1 MYDCIL
7 EEIPTT
13 VKHDKRKAEIDQI
26 FAGRS
31 RDRAQRQY
39 CIELAEL
46 TETRRDC
53 EGKLLV
59 ALQSQGDVVV
69 TYTMMPDEQIVER
82 LSYLAMEDAHQK
94 HPNKWEDFL
103 QAYDDTMYDWTRDI
117 YNADSNEPS
126 EFEAMMDAADVAYDN
141 ANN

>member
-13 VKHDKRKAEIDQI
+13 VKHDERKAQIDQI
-26 FAGRS
+26 LAGS
-31 RDRAQRQY
+31 
-39 CIELAEL
+39 IEIAEL
-46 TETRRDC
+46 TETRRAC

-59 ALQSQGDVVV
+59 ALQSRDHVVI

-82 LSYLAMEDAHQK
+82 LSYLAMEGAHQK
-94 HPNKWEDFL
+94 YPTKWEDFL
-103 QAYDDTMYDWTRDI
+103 QLYDDTMYDWTRDI
-117 YNADSNEPS
+117 YNSHSNEPT
-126 EFEAMMDAADVAYDN
+126 EFEALMDAADVAYDN